1 MRRMRKSCLALLLC
15 LLTLSGCTSVPGS
28 LYEISKSKDSD
39 KISVAEKEEK
49 TDLQSCTVNQVT
61 FSVSKELKPMEQ
73 EGAFTTKDQKVVY
86 HLQGTSPMGS
96 QTPEE
101 VYEELKEFY
110 DSSYEV
116 VASDDGLSSF
126 QTADNLDARIGRIEM
141 TSAGILY
148 IIDVLIVPQK
158 NYVVTFAAQCRDKED
173 LTMDIREITGTATI
187 DIGNEDYITGNT
199 FIGGDDSELCLK
211 EDGSFDYYQV
221 VEEHDGPR
229 YVGTYEVY
237 YGQDAIDKVVSMSEY
252 GVTEEELE
260 QTLSANMNG
269 YKVGGSN
276 TLSYFPEDE
285 EGTDEEDLQ
294 HVCKDTFYAVILH
307 NDKIVDETGEEQEI
321 ESDTL
326 YMGYYLP
333 ELKLADM
340 VNANTA
346 NRIEWN
352 LREKTK

>member
-1 MRRMRKSCLALLLC
+1 MRKSCLLLLVC
-15 LLTLSGCTSVPGS
+15 LLTLSGCTSVPSS
-28 LYEISKSKDSD
+28 LYEISKSKDND
-39 KISVAEKEEK
+39 KISLSEKEEK

-73 EGAFTTKDQKVVY
+73 DGAFTTKDQTVVY

-110 DSSYEV
+110 ASSYEV

-126 QTADNLDARIGRIEM
+126 QT
-141 TSAGILY
+141 
-148 IIDVLIVPQK
+148 V
-158 NYVVTFAAQCRDKED
+158 
-173 LTMDIREITGTATI
+173 TMDIREITGTATI

-237 YGQDAIDKVVSMSEY
+237 YGQDAIDKVVSMSE
-252 GVTEEELE
+252 
-260 QTLSANMNG
+260 
-269 YKVGGSN
+269 
-276 TLSYFPEDE
+276 
-285 EGTDEEDLQ
+285 
-294 HVCKDTFYAVILH
+294 
-307 NDKIVDETGEEQEI
+307 
-321 ESDTL
+321 
-326 YMGYYLP
+326 
-333 ELKLADM
+333 
-340 VNANTA
+340 
-346 NRIEWN
+346 
-352 LREKTK
+352 

>member
-1 MRRMRKSCLALLLC
+1 MRRMRKCCLLLLVC
-15 LLTLSGCTSVPGS
+15 LLTLSGCTSVPSS
-28 LYEISKSKDSD
+28 LYEISKSKDND
-39 KISVAEKEEK
+39 KISLSEKEEK

-73 EGAFTTKDQKVVY
+73 DGAFTTKDQTVVY

-116 VASDDGLSSF
+116 VASDDGLSYF
-126 QTADNLDARIGRIEM
+126 QTADNLDA
-141 TSAGILY
+141 
-148 IIDVLIVPQK
+148 Q
-158 NYVVTFAAQCRDKED
+158 
-173 LTMDIREITGTATI
+173 
-187 DIGNEDYITGNT
+187 DYITGNT

-269 YKVGGSN
+269 YKVGG
-276 TLSYFPEDE
+276 
-285 EGTDEEDLQ
+285 
-294 HVCKDTFYAVILH
+294 I
-307 NDKIVDETGEEQEI
+307 
-321 ESDTL
+321 
-326 YMGYYLP
+326 
-333 ELKLADM
+333 
-340 VNANTA
+340 
-346 NRIEWN
+346 
-352 LREKTK
+352 